1 MVELTSQNQTYSTL
15 KTFVGL
21 GLIGTASIL
30 SSPYAANGP
39 NNEAALHSYSY
50 AHKCT
55 AEYPCTYQLR
65 NELMPNMA
73 VDNAVEPVVELQKTQ
88 SVKVSFN
95 KPVRLKFKS
104 VENELGFIS

>member
-1 MVELTSQNQTYSTL
+1 MVELASQNQTYSTL

-30 SSPYAANGP
+30 SSPYVATAP
-39 NNEAALHSYSY
+39 NHETALNSYSY
-50 AHKCT
+50 AHECT

-65 NELMPNMA
+65 NELMPNM
-73 VDNAVEPVVELQKTQ
+73 VIDNVVEPVVELQKAK

-95 KPVRLKFKS
+95 KPVKLKFKS